1 MMEIEAGLCVLL
13 RQGLYYDFFR
23 ILPKSRQERTCTA
36 HLTPMHIYSYTLHV
50 FTMYRTA
57 MGGPANKGIY
67 KCVQICT
74 HRINEREGNRNYP
87 KWGFDQ
93 GCLD

>member
-13 RQGLYYDFFR
+13 RQGLYYNS
-23 ILPKSRQERTCTA
+23 PKSRQERTCTA

-67 KCVQICT
+67 KYVQSCT
-74 HRINEREGNRNYP
+74 HRIKEKG
-87 KWGFDQ
+87 G
-93 GCLD
+93 

>member
-13 RQGLYYDFFR
+13 RQGLYYDSFNSCLNLGR
-23 ILPKSRQERTCTA
+23 SGHAQPTLPQCTF
-36 HLTPMHIYSYTLHV
+36 IQNTLHV

-67 KCVQICT
+67 KYIRT
-74 HRINEREGNRNYP
+74 RIYRINEKG
-87 KWGFDQ
+87 G
-93 GCLD
+93 

>member
-13 RQGLYYDFFR
+13 RQGLYYDSLL

-67 KCVQICT
+67 KYIRNRIY
-74 HRINEREGNRNYP
+74 RINEKEG
-87 KWGFDQ
+87 
-93 GCLD
+93 